1 MNNRINLKSRRD
13 DPLLTAGF
21 NLRTRNL
28 STFLAFVRKEFYH
41 IFRDVRTMMILIG
54 IPIVQ
59 IILFG
64 FAISTE
70 VKNINV
76 AILDPTP
83 NEMTRQVIERIHASE
98 YFIINT
104 FIHSP
109 DEIDRVFREDKAD
122 VVIAFSP
129 HFAENLYGVD
139 GAQLLLIPDA
149 TDTNMATT
157 VNMYMNGIVSS
168 YMTEFLP
175 TINNLGITPNI
186 RMLYNPQ
193 MKSSYNFVP
202 GIMGLILMLIC
213 AMMTSIAIVREKEMG
228 TMEVLLV
235 SPLKPIYIII
245 SKMIPYFV
253 ISCVNFATIM
263 LLSVHLLEVPL
274 AGSLFWLT
282 GISLLFILVSLALG
296 LLISTVTNTQMAA
309 MLVSGAILMIPVIM
323 LSGMIFPVES
333 MPRILQ
339 VISHIVPAK
348 WYITAVKKLMIE
360 GLPVVFVVKEFG
372 ILLFMSV
379 FLIGVSL
386 KKFNNRLA

>member
-1 MNNRINLKSRRD
+1 MNNRKQY
-13 DPLLTAGF
+13 
-21 NLRTRNL
+21 
-28 STFLAFVRKEFYH
+28 TFLAFVRKEFYH

-70 VKNINV
+70 VKNIKV

-83 NEMTRQVIERIHASE
+83 NEMTRQVVERISASE
-98 YFIINT
+98 YFIVSELISN
-104 FIHSP
+104 P
-109 DEIDRVFREDKAD
+109 NEIDRVFREDKAD
-122 VVIAFSP
+122 LVIAFGP
-129 HFAENLYGVD
+129 YFAENLYKVG
-139 GAQLLLIPDA
+139 GSQLMLIPDA
-149 TDTNMATT
+149 SDTNMSTT
-157 VNMYMNGIVSS
+157 VIMYMNGIVSS
-168 YMTEFLP
+168 YLTELIP
-175 TINNLGITPNI
+175 GQSTIGVTPNI

-235 SPLKPIYIII
+235 SPLKPIYIIL

-253 ISCVNFATIM
+253 ISCVNFTTII
-263 LLSVHLLEVPL
+263 LLAVFLLDVPL
-274 AGSLFWLT
+274 AGSLFWITAL
-282 GISLLFILVSLALG
+282 SLLFILVSLALG
-296 LLISTVTNTQMAA
+296 LLISTITDTQMAA
-309 MLVSGAILMIPVIM
+309 MLVSGAVLMIPVIM

-333 MPRILQ
+333 MPWPLQ
-339 VISHIVPAK
+339 YISHIVPAK
-348 WYITAVKKLMIE
+348 WYISAIKKLMIE
-360 GLPVVFVVKEFG
+360 GLPFRFVMKEFG
-372 ILLFMSV
+372 ILLVMTV

-386 KKFNNRLA
+386 KKFKNRLE

>member
-1 MNNRINLKSRRD
+1 MN
-13 DPLLTAGF
+13 
-21 NLRTRNL
+21 TRNKY
-28 STFLAFVRKEFYH
+28 TFLSFVRKEFYH

-70 VKNINV
+70 VKNIKV

-83 NEMTRQVIERIHASE
+83 NEMTRQVVERISASE
-98 YFIINT
+98 YFTINA
-104 FIHSP
+104 FIDNP
-109 DEIDRVFREDKAD
+109 NEIDRLFREDKAD

-139 GAQLLLIPDA
+139 GSRLLLIPDA
-149 TDTNMATT
+149 SDTNMATT
-157 VNMYMNGIVSS
+157 VIMYMNGIISS
-168 YMTEFLP
+168 YLTEFLP
-175 TINNLGITPNI
+175 TKSSIGVTANI

-213 AMMTSIAIVREKEMG
+213 AMMTSIAIVREKEIG

-235 SPLKPIYIII
+235 SPVRPIYIIV
-245 SKMIPYFV
+245 SKMIPYLV
-253 ISCVNFATIM
+253 ISCVNFATIL
-263 LLSVHLLEVPL
+263 LLSVYLLDVPL
-274 AGSLFWLT
+274 VGSLFWIT
-282 GISLLFILVSLALG
+282 AISLLFILVSLALG
-296 LLISTVTNTQMAA
+296 LLISTVTDTQMAA
-309 MLVSGAILMIPVIM
+309 MLVSGAVLMIPVIM

-333 MPRILQ
+333 MPLPLQ
-339 VISHIVPAK
+339 YISHIVPAK
-348 WYITAVKKLMIE
+348 WYIAAIKKLMIE
-360 GLPVVFVVKEFG
+360 GLPVRFVVREFG
-372 ILLFMSV
+372 ILCVMAL

-386 KKFNNRLA
+386 KKFKNRLA